1 MSHFYHHEDY
11 VMGLYSSQGWGA
23 DRYCKNDAE
32 GKAEQAR
39 LSGLDAQVRF
49 EEGEY
54 CIYANTD
61 GAGWDFA
68 MRKPVQSFKD
78 QIKSCWKRG
87 VNPRV
92 YNPFLPAGLE
102 EKLGLDYFGGE
113 KAK

>member
-1 MSHFYHHEDY
+1 
-11 VMGLYSSQGWGA
+11 
-23 DRYCKNDAE
+23 
-32 GKAEQAR
+32 
-39 LSGLDAQVRF
+39 
-49 EEGEY
+49 
-54 CIYANTD
+54 
-61 GAGWDFA
+61 

>member
-11 VMGLYSSQGWGA
+11 VIESDVRRQLFIYKWVPVQFLNRGLSF
-23 DRYCKNDAE
+23 
-32 GKAEQAR
+32 
-39 LSGLDAQVRF
+39 F